1 MTFLSNCWFDT
12 RGTIYFL
19 HEWHHLFSI
28 IFAKVSV
35 VFIVIF
41 IFLYLLHFMAYKNK
55 SQGMKC
61 KRVKVQ
67 ILRQIT
73 NGTNIN
79 KYKWNGTNGY

>member
-19 HEWHHLFSI
+19 HEGHHLFSI

-41 IFLYLLHFMAYKNK
+41 IFFIYYTLWHTKTKAKGWNAK
-55 SQGMKC
+55 ESES
-61 KRVKVQ
+61 
-67 ILRQIT
+67 
-73 NGTNIN
+73 
-79 KYKWNGTNGY
+79 KY